1 MYCKNVTGTANL
13 QRQSG
18 KKKYLENLPYSFERF
33 CCSWNMYL
41 QLELDVNEKKKKKHF
56 HSSDV
61 KTNKEENKEEGTLL

>member
-41 QLELDVNEKKKKKHF
+41 QLELDVNEKKRSTF
-56 HSSDV
+56 
-61 KTNKEENKEEGTLL
+61 LLPM